1 MPIIWWWWWWW
12 WWHNKIAQKVV
23 NKSFVVP
30 LFVWSDIKDHQFTSD
45 TQMRRSL
52 NQQNIHKDKGEFFY
66 IRGYTQI
73 LGSCKCSNVT
83 SSTSHPM
90 SHLTQYGL
98 TITLVKRT
106 SLCLFLDSIGTH
118 PITLIPITWHA
129 ESLPYLL
136 APVVARTKLCPR
148 APRMWTVSC
157 LNSEQT
163 LMSLMTEEKGLL
175 LPILSWLA
183 HFRTRV
189 DNCKT
194 SAALNR

>member
-1 MPIIWWWWWWW
+1 MPIIWWWW

-52 NQQNIHKDKGEFFY
+52 NQQNIHKDKGDFFY

-73 LGSCKCSNVT
+73 SGSCKCSNVT
-83 SSTSHPM
+83 LSTSHPM
-90 SHLTQYGL
+90 AHLTQYGL

-106 SLCLFLDSIGTH
+106 CLCLFLDSIGTH
-118 PITLIPITWHA
+118 PITLIPIAWHA
-129 ESLPYLL
+129 ESLSYLL

-157 LNSEQT
+157 SNSEQT
-163 LMSLMTEEKGLL
+163 LMCYDRRKR
-175 LPILSWLA
+175 II
-183 HFRTRV
+183 
-189 DNCKT
+189 T
-194 SAALNR
+194 SNLKLIRAF